1 MRGDEAAPSSSAFGT
16 LLRQHRLAVGLSQ
29 EELAARA
36 QMSTQGIGALE
47 RGDRRTPQRVTLSL
61 LVQALG
67 LEAEQRR
74 AFEAAAERPKGLRP
88 GDGRAATL
96 SRAVEN
102 SAPHNLPR
110 QVTSLIGRETVVDEV
125 AALIE
130 KSSLVT
136 LVGPGGVGKTR
147 IALEVAATVREGFA
161 DGVWLIEL
169 APLSSGEYLPSAVT
183 QVLGIS
189 RSDARDPLELLVSSL
204 RARNALL
211 IFDNCEHLVRETSR
225 AVSAILR
232 GCPRIRVLA
241 TSRQSLG
248 ASGETTFQIPSLT
261 TPDPVTSLAA
271 GEAKRFPAIELF
283 CERAAAVDDRFA
295 LRDDNALAVAEVCR
309 RLDGIPLAIELAA
322 ARTPLLSPQQLR
334 DRLDERFALL
344 TRGGRDLLP
353 RQQTLRATLDWSYE
367 LLGENERVLARRL
380 SVFANAFTIDGAVAA
395 ASGENA
401 GEDHVLE
408 TLASLVDKSLVL
420 AADSGAVRRY
430 RLLESTKAYLREK
443 LEAAGELHEAR
454 RQHLRYLRNEFTRA
468 RAQAERTGRAVELN
482 ALVVADLDEVRLAL
496 AHVDRS
502 SEIQMSAELLVAIGD
517 RMDRL
522 GLTAEALVLFARFI
536 KLLPAAESALKA
548 ALWTAIARTARTD
561 RVRALEAIATALLL
575 ARNAADD
582 ELLADALVVYA
593 SSLIH
598 QYNFDEASAVLRE
611 AERLAAPESVW
622 PQLRIL
628 FTKASIGVAAG
639 DLDAA
644 AEAYERLREANQQ
657 LGNTT
662 QANGIAV
669 TLAELQYQ
677 RGKTAAAIR
686 LAYEILDA
694 LRADR
699 DLQSLAGALANLCGY
714 LVAFGRLSEAA
725 EIALEAFE
733 SSPEHDRGGIFV
745 TDAVEHT
752 ALILAL
758 SNDLEAA
765 ARLAGYSEAAFQRLG
780 YQREYTERV
789 TRTRLDSLLSE
800 ELPAHQRDSLLSAGA
815 WLTPERAVALSIA
828 NLTAILS
835 HSEE

>member
-1 MRGDEAAPSSSAFGT
+1 MRGDEATPSSSRFGT
-16 LLRQHRLAVGLSQ
+16 LLRQHRLAAGLSQ

-47 RGDRRTPQRVTLSL
+47 RGDRRTPQRGTLSL
-61 LVQALG
+61 LVRALG
-67 LEAEQRR
+67 LDAEQRQ
-74 AFEAAAERPKGLRP
+74 AFEAAAERPKVLRQ

-96 SRAVEN
+96 LAGGEKPAR
-102 SAPHNLPR
+102 HNLPR
-110 QVTSLIGRETVVDEV
+110 QVTSLIGRETVVHEV
-125 AALIE
+125 VALIG
-130 KSSLVT
+130 KSALVT

-147 IALEVAATVREGFA
+147 IALEVAANVGESFA

-169 APLSSGEYLPSAVT
+169 APLSSGEYLPSTVS

-189 RSDARDPLELLVSSL
+189 RSDARDPLESLVGNL

-225 AVSAILR
+225 VVSAILR
-232 GCPRIRVLA
+232 GCPRIRVIA

-261 TPDPVTSLAA
+261 TPDPLTSLAA
-271 GEAKRFPAIELF
+271 REARTFPAVELF
-283 CERAAAVDDRFA
+283 CERAAAADDRFA
-295 LRDDNALAVAEVCR
+295 LRDENALAVAEVCR

-344 TRGGRDLLP
+344 TRGGRDLRP

-367 LLGENERVLARRL
+367 LLAENERALARRL
-380 SVFANAFTIDGAVAA
+380 SVFANGFTLEAAVAA
-395 ASGENA
+395 GGGEEL
-401 GEDHVLE
+401 GEAEVFE
-408 TLASLVDKSLVL
+408 TLGSLVDKSLVL
-420 AADSGAVRRY
+420 SVDGGAMRRY

-454 RQHLRYLRNEFTRA
+454 RQHLRYLRDEFARA
-468 RAQAERTGRAVELN
+468 RAQAERTARAVELN
-482 ALVVADLDEVRLAL
+482 ELVVTDLDEVRLAL
-496 AHVDRS
+496 ARVDGS
-502 SEIQMSAELLVAIGD
+502 SEIRMGAELLVAIGD

-522 GLTAEALVLFARFI
+522 GLTAEALVLFERFMER
-536 KLLPAAESALKA
+536 LPAAESALKA

-561 RVRALEAIATALLL
+561 RARALEAIATALFL
-575 ARNAADD
+575 ARNTADN

-598 QYNFDEASAVLRE
+598 QYNFEEASAVLRE
-611 AERLAAPESVW
+611 AESLASPESVW

-628 FTKASIGVAAG
+628 FTKASMGVAAG

-677 RGKTAAAIR
+677 RGKTAGAIS

-699 DLQSLAGALANLCGY
+699 DRQSLAGALANLCGY
-714 LVAFGRLSEAA
+714 LVASDRLAEAA
-725 EIALEAFE
+725 AIALEVFE

-780 YQREYTERV
+780 YQREYTELV
-789 TRTRLDSLLSE
+789 TRTRLDSLLRE
-800 ELPAHQRDSLLSAGA
+800 EVPAHQRDSLLSAGA
-815 WLTPERAVALSIA
+815 WLTSERAVALSVA
-828 NLTAILS
+828 SLTVALS
-835 HSEE
+835 HSQE

>member
-1 MRGDEAAPSSSAFGT
+1 MRGDEATPSSSAFGT
-16 LLRQHRLAVGLSQ
+16 LLRQHRLTVGLSQ

-47 RGDRRTPQRVTLSL
+47 RGDRRTPQRGTLSL
-61 LVQALG
+61 LVRALG
-67 LEAEQRR
+67 LDAEQRR
-74 AFEAAAERPKGLRP
+74 AFEAAAERPKVLRR

-96 SRAVEN
+96 QPGAEKH
-102 SAPHNLPR
+102 AQHNLPR
-110 QVTSLIGRETVVDEV
+110 QLTSLIGCETIVGEV
-125 AALIE
+125 GASIG
-130 KSSLVT
+130 KSALVT
-136 LVGPGGVGKTR
+136 LLGPGGVGKTR
-147 IALEVAATVREGFA
+147 IALEVAADVRERFA
-161 DGVWLIEL
+161 DGVWFIEL
-169 APLSSGEYLPSAVT
+169 APLSSGEYLPSTVA
-183 QVLGIS
+183 QILGIS
-189 RSDARDPLELLVSSL
+189 RSDARDPLESLVGTL
-204 RARNALL
+204 RFRNALL

-225 AVSAILR
+225 VVSAILR
-232 GCPRIRVLA
+232 GCPRIVVIA

-261 TPDPVTSLAA
+261 TPDAVTSLAA
-271 GEAKRFPAIELF
+271 NEAATFPAVQLF
-283 CERAAAVDDRFA
+283 CERAAAADDRFA
-295 LRDDNALAVAEVCR
+295 LRDDNATAVAEVCR

-344 TRGGRDLLP
+344 TTGGRDLLP

-367 LLGENERVLARRL
+367 LLGEDERALARRL
-380 SVFANAFTIDGAVAA
+380 SVFANGFTLEAAVVGGGA
-395 ASGENA
+395 EL
-401 GEDHVLE
+401 DE
-408 TLASLVDKSLVL
+408 TEVFDTLGSLVDKSLVL
-420 AADSGAVRRY
+420 STDGGTIRRY

-454 RQHLRYLRNEFTRA
+454 RQHLRFLRDQFTSA

-482 ALVVADLDEVRLAL
+482 ALVVSDLDDVRQAL
-496 AHVDRS
+496 AHVDGS
-502 SEIQMSAELLVAIGD
+502 GEIRMGAELLVAIGD

-522 GLTAEALVLFARFI
+522 GLTAEALVLFERFMER
-536 KLLPAAESALKA
+536 LPASETALRA

-561 RVRALEAIATALLL
+561 RARALEAIATALLL
-575 ARNAADD
+575 ARNAADK

-593 SSLIH
+593 TSLIY
-598 QYNFDEASAVLRE
+598 QSNFDEASVVLRE
-611 AERLAAPESVW
+611 AESLASPENVW

-628 FTKASIGVAAG
+628 FTKASAGVAAG
-639 DLDAA
+639 NLDAA
-644 AEAYERLREANQQ
+644 AQAYERLWEANQQ

-677 RGKTAAAIR
+677 RGRTAPAIR

-699 DLQSLAGALANLCGY
+699 DRQSLADALANLCGY
-714 LVAFGRLSEAA
+714 LVASDRLPEAT
-725 EIALEAFE
+725 EIALEAFQ

-745 TDAVEHT
+745 TNAVEHT

-758 SNDLEAA
+758 CNHLEAA
-765 ARLAGYSEAAFQRLG
+765 AKLTGYSEAAFQRLG
-780 YQREYTERV
+780 YQREYTEQV
-789 TRTRLDSLLSE
+789 TRTRLDALLGDRV
-800 ELPAHQRDSLLSAGA
+800 PAQQRGSLLSAGA
-815 WLTPERAVALSIA
+815 WLTPERAVALSVA
-828 NLTAILS
+828 SLTAILS